1 MSTPIP
7 RQARALA
14 TVLTTCLLT
23 VALAGP
29 TVAVASRHRHRTA
42 HRRTTHRT
50 VHHRR
55 HRRRRHGA
63 RTNAKPL
70 TQANQLA
77 RQSSTS
83 AQKQAPTITVTGDT
97 LSWNGIKGVN
107 SYVLVRKVPGQP
119 DEYSIV
125 KATSVTPPVV
135 PGATVKFSVRTNL
148 SGSYWA
154 PEVSIAYPPSSEPS
168 KAEEPVKAEEPAKT
182 EEPVKAEE
190 PAKTEEPAKA
200 EEPASTPHFE
210 MGTVAGSAV
219 SYELPFAQRLGTHT
233 ARMEFSISTPVSQI
247 APAVEAYA
255 KAGIKP
261 LLLAGFYGKIPSV
274 AEAQNLA
281 NWAAAFGPGGTFWK
295 GKTFPAGTAVTDIEF
310 GNETSYAYQFSDTS
324 KTSNWYSLESYKLR
338 AQEYALRFSAAY
350 TAIHAVNAQVGLLAQ
365 ADDGGSGSSEWVKNM
380 FLAVPELGKLAAGWT
395 IHPYGPKWESAINRL
410 ISQTSS
416 VGGPST
422 VPIFVTEWGL
432 STDNGRCLSDN
443 YGFNKC
449 MTYQEAA
456 TTLESNLAGMRSR
469 YGTRLAAFYL
479 FQARDQSESG
489 ASTSRES
496 YFGAL
501 QSDEAAKG
509 AYTTAVE
516 SLLTA
521 NP

>member
-7 RQARALA
+7 RQARTLA
-14 TVLTTCLLT
+14 TYLSTCLLAT
-23 VALAGP
+23 ALAGP
-29 TVAVASRHRHRTA
+29 TVAVASRHGHRTA
-42 HRRTTHRT
+42 
-50 VHHRR
+50 HHRR
-55 HRRRRHGA
+55 HRHHRRLHANA
-63 RTNAKPL
+63 RPR
-70 TQANQLA
+70 TQASQIA
-77 RQSSTS
+77 RQSSTV
-83 AQKQAPTITVTGDT
+83 AQKQAPTITVSGET
-97 LSWNGIKGVN
+97 LSWNAIKGVS
-107 SYVLVRKVPGQP
+107 SYVFVRKVPGRP
-119 DEYSIV
+119 DEYSVI
-125 KATSVTPPVV
+125 KATSVTPPAV
-135 PGATVKFSVRTNL
+135 PGATVKFSVRTNV
-148 SGSYWA
+148 SGSYWS
-154 PEVSIAYPPSSEPS
+154 PEVSIAYPASSEPT
-168 KAEEPVKAEEPAKT
+168 KTEEPAKT
-182 EEPVKAEE
+182 EEPTKTE
-190 PAKTEEPAKA
+190 PAKTEEPAKV
-200 EEPASTPHFE
+200 EEPTSTPHFE

-219 SYELPFAQRLGTHT
+219 SYELPFAHTLGTHT

-247 APAVEAYA
+247 APVVEAYA
-255 KAGIKP
+255 KDGIKP
-261 LLLAGFYGKIPSV
+261 LLLAGFYGRIPSI

-281 NWAAAFGPGGTFWK
+281 NWAAAFGPGGTFWQ

-324 KTSNWYSLESYKLR
+324 KTSSWYSLESYKLR
-338 AQEYALRFSAAY
+338 AQEYALRFQAAY
-350 TAIHAVNAQVGLLAQ
+350 TAIHAVNTQVGLLAQ

-380 FLAVPELGKLAAGWT
+380 FLAVPELGKIAGGWT
-395 IHPYGPKWESAINRL
+395 IHPYGPKWESAINRM

-416 VGGPST
+416 VGAPST

-432 STDNGRCLSDN
+432 ATDNGRCLSDN

-489 ASTSRES
+489 ASTERES

-501 QSDEAAKG
+501 QSDEAPKG